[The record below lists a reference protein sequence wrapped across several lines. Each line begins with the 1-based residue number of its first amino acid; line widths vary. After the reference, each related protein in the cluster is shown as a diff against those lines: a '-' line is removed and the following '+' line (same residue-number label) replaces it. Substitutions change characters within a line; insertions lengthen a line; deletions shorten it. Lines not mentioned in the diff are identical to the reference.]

1 MQSISQS
8 KIDKSNIR
16 LLPDIGNIIPYK
28 QLETFLFSGEVP
40 EINRMLLLHKGF
52 VVEDDTDNSLYFILS
67 KLEEYME
74 FVSKNANF
82 NRNEICP
89 INFINLFS
97 TMGYEIVPNKGNM
110 NLIKRLN
117 YFREFIKKKEKS
129 NDLNAGVIMN
139 YFWPD
144 KFNGIV
150 TECNDKPYMVSI
162 KFPKQGKPFV
172 LIVSEYKNDYKN
184 SISLNSEGS
193 DSEEE
198 FEKVY
203 NSWVQDVLM
212 ETPDNYI
219 TSCLT
224 KVTGSEDFAKMIF
237 ESHKTKLEYNL
248 PVYDLDT
255 ILNFKSVQAQNDYHQ
270 KFINV
275 YPNLVVYKDDTLFL
289 NFEGFNKYLLN
300 LEENYLVNFE
310 SKNRINTLYYNVMDE
325 LVNCYERLYTYTKL
339 L

>member
-52 VVEDDTDNSLYFILS
+52 VVEDEKDNSLFFILA

-74 FVSKNANF
+74 FVAKNANF

-89 INFINLFS
+89 INFINLFK
-97 TMGYEIVPNKGNM
+97 TMGYDIIPNKGNLK
-110 NLIKRLN
+110 LIERLSE
-117 YFREFIKKKEKS
+117 FREFLISKNE
-129 NDLNAGVIMN
+129 LNSKTILN

-150 TECNDKPYMVSI
+150 TEANNVPYMVSI
-162 KFPKQGKPFV
+162 KFPKVGKPFV
-172 LIVSEYKNDYKN
+172 LVVSEFKNDYKN
-184 SISLNSEGS
+184 SISLNCIGS
-193 DSEEE
+193 DSNEE

-203 NSWVQDVLM
+203 NSWTQDYLM
-212 ETPDNYI
+212 DNPDNYVI
-219 TSCLT
+219 SCLT
-224 KVTGSEDFAKMIF
+224 NVTGSEEFAKMIF
-237 ESHKTKLEYNL
+237 NSHKSKLEHNL
-248 PVYDLDT
+248 SIEELDL
-255 ILNFKSVQAQNDYHQ
+255 ILDFKSAVKKKDYHQ
-270 KFINV
+270 QFTNM
-275 YPNLVVYKDDTLFL
+275 YPELMVFKDNIIHV

-300 LEENYLVNFE
+300 LDVSYLQNFE
-310 SKNRINTLYYNVMDE
+310 SKEQINNLYYNVMDE

-339 L
+339 I

>member
-1 MQSISQS
+1 MFYMQSISQS

-40 EINRMLLLHKGF
+40 EVNRMLLIHKGF
-52 VVEDDTDNSLYFILS
+52 VVEDETDNSLYFILS

-97 TMGYEIVPNKGNM
+97 SMGYEIIPNKGNM
-110 NLIKRLN
+110 KLIHKLGE
-117 YFREFIKKKEKS
+117 FREFLIKK
-129 NDLNAGVIMN
+129 NDLNAQVILN
-139 YFWPD
+139 FFWPD

-150 TECNDKPYMVSI
+150 SECNDQPYMVSI
-162 KFPKQGKPFV
+162 KFPKKGKPFV
-172 LIVSEYKNDYKN
+172 LIISEYMNDYKN
-184 SISLNSEGS
+184 SISLNTLGSET
-193 DSEEE
+193 EKE

-212 ETPDNYI
+212 DNPDNYI

-224 KVTGSEDFAKMIF
+224 NITGSEEFAKMIF

-248 PVYDLDT
+248 SIYELDT
-255 ILNFKSVQAQNDYHQ
+255 VLDFKSTNKQKEYHQ
-270 KFINV
+270 NFSKM
-275 YPNLVVYKDDTLFL
+275 YPELVVTKEDQLYV

-300 LEENYLVNFE
+300 IEASYLSNFD
-310 SKNRINTLYYNVMDE
+310 SKERINTLYYNVMDE

-339 L
+339 F